1 MQNSDSKNI
10 PCDFPEKGRKILHE
24 MNSLQKKKKK
34 EPPGGRIPWASLK
47 KAVCYTENW
56 PEGGNIAS
64 VSQYPQIK
72 LGLV

>member
-34 EPPGGRIPWASLK
+34 RSHQGAEFPEPHLRKQFVTLRIDQKVA
-47 KAVCYTENW
+47 T
-56 PEGGNIAS
+56 
-64 VSQYPQIK
+64 
-72 LGLV
+72 

>member
-34 EPPGGRIPWASLK
+34 EPPGGRIP
-47 KAVCYTENW
+47 
-56 PEGGNIAS
+56 
-64 VSQYPQIK
+64 
-72 LGLV
+72 

>member
-34 EPPGGRIPWASLK
+34 GATRGQNSLSL
-47 KAVCYTENW
+47 T
-56 PEGGNIAS
+56 
-64 VSQYPQIK
+64 
-72 LGLV
+72 